1 MDPEPKRVHPY
12 EDREG
17 EAPSS
22 PEGSRESAPEESESD
37 VARESDMAHES
48 DMARGTSDDDEDEV
62 AALRRQVQELRTSL
76 KEMTSRYDRLAALFS
91 SSLTKS
97 TIALTNPTHQ
107 TITPTT
113 SCHENRGERSM
124 AEVKNPTIQQ
134 IPAAAIETTSTP
146 HPTTTPINVAEG
158 PARQLHQP
166 STHTPITTTSTAPRA
181 VQAAKPKTQEV
192 RKRVSLRVLEY
203 SKVQIKF
210 VDYNFVNGIR
220 L

>member
-1 MDPEPKRVHPY
+1 MNEVLLCFAMSKRQVVDRSLSPHGMDPEPKRVHPY
-12 EDREG
+12 EDSEG

-37 VARESDMAHES
+37 VARESDMARE
-48 DMARGTSDDDEDEV
+48 TSDDDEDEV
-62 AALRRQVQELRTSL
+62 ATLRRQVQELRTSL
-76 KEMTSRYDRLAALFS
+76 KEMMNRYDRLVALFS

-134 IPAAAIETTSTP
+134 IPAAAIETTSTS

-158 PARQLHQP
+158 
-166 STHTPITTTSTAPRA
+166 IWEKKNSTALWRG
-181 VQAAKPKTQEV
+181 
-192 RKRVSLRVLEY
+192 R
-203 SKVQIKF
+203 
-210 VDYNFVNGIR
+210 IR
-220 L
+220 SI